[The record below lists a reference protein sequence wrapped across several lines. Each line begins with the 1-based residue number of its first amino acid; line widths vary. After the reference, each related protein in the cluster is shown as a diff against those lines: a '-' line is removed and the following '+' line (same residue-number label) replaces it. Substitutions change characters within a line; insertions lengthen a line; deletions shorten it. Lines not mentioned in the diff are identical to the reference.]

1 MYIPNSREVIILI
14 TIALVIGLV
23 QSIIVGL
30 IIYKYQKRKFKFIQG
45 INDIKNKHENEILQ
59 SQLEIQEQTFSNI
72 SREIHDNIGQK
83 LTLVKL
89 RLNTLRVG
97 NEEARGNIDE
107 SVRILG
113 EVISDLSDLS
123 RSMSSEMIMQN
134 GLFRAVEFEVSQLSK
149 SGIFDIGLEVKGDP
163 VFLDVKKELS
173 LFRII
178 QESLN
183 NIIKHSKATVIRFSL
198 HYGEDLLQ
206 IIISDN
212 GQGFD
217 IESVGNSGSGLR
229 HMRRRTEIME
239 GSFLLESNAEN
250 GTVINI
256 KIPIYGNN

>member
-1 MYIPNSREVIILI
+1 MHSPSTLE
-14 TIALVIGLV
+14 IGWYLFFCV
-23 QSIIVGL
+23 LCGLLQSVIVGYF
-30 IIYKYQKRKFKFIQG
+30 IYKYQKRKYLFKSSIEELRLL
-45 INDIKNKHENEILQ
+45 HETEILQ

-163 VFLDVKKELS
+163 VFLDVKNELS

-198 HYGEDLLQ
+198 HYEEDLLQ

-217 IESVGNSGSGLR
+217 IESISNVGSGLR
-229 HMRRRTEIME
+229 HMRRRAEIMG